1 MLEWWVVWYVKRQ
14 KEPRFL
20 QTEQLDA
27 RGWEFPDL
35 EKGHQGLGVRP
46 FQSPLDMDHSLQ
58 DDALN
63 SHGAFSGSSLS
74 CAFFFSDNVP
84 PQCGWW
90 KTEWKLVCWNSPVCL
105 SVCLPGLGGGGLCF
119 FLQCH
124 SFVKGSSLL
133 PQKYS
138 PPVCI
143 STLCLLSIQENC
155 KCGSPGQHF
164 AWEEGLG
171 WSLVTNLIS
180 TPKLAFA

>member
-1 MLEWWVVWYVKRQ
+1 MKGQ

-27 RGWEFPDL
+27 RGREFPDL
-35 EKGHQGLGVRP
+35 EKGHQELGVRP

-63 SHGAFSGSSLS
+63 SHGAFSGSSLR

-84 PQCGWW
+84 PHSVVD
-90 KTEWKLVCWNSPVCL
+90 EKLNGSWCVGTAL
-105 SVCLPGLGGGGLCF
+105 SVCLSRRGGGGLCF

-164 AWEEGLG
+164 A
-171 WSLVTNLIS
+171 
-180 TPKLAFA
+180 